1 MSARKCIPPFSRPG
15 FLLFEILIVLAV
27 FTTAVFCVMPFFGNR
42 QREQRLEVASEE
54 VASALR
60 QVESAARNESSLYP
74 GESRGLV
81 FYCTFT
87 PEGRAVY
94 GTRKG
99 RYETSPRGVLPEDI
113 VFAAGTSSV
122 RFRKSGPARDSE
134 YRIEMKTRDEKYKRI
149 ITVAAYTGRV
159 RVGKK

>member
-1 MSARKCIPPFSRPG
+1 MSARKCIPLFSRPG
-15 FLLFEILIVLAV
+15 FLLFETLIVLAV

-42 QREQRLEVASEE
+42 QKEQRLEVAAEE

-74 GESRGLV
+74 DESWGLV
-81 FYCTFT
+81 FYCTST

-99 RYETSPRGVLPEDI
+99 RYEISPRGVLPEDI

-122 RFRKSGPARDSE
+122 RFGKSGPGDSR